1 MFETSSSTE
10 FDSYFTALTVGNN
23 KRNPWFS
30 EYWEKVFDCS
40 MTRTNHTG
48 RRRCTGTYGSPN
60 TRAGAGAPVRTVETN
75 DTSRRRCT
83 STYGRVLLLDV
94 TVP

>member
-1 MFETSSSTE
+1 MSTE

-48 RRRCTGTYGSPN
+48 RRRCTGTYG
-60 TRAGAGAPVRTVETN
+60 RDQRHEQAQVHQYVR
-75 DTSRRRCT
+75 
-83 STYGRVLLLDV
+83 
-94 TVP
+94 